1 MTNKMLMEINPNNRL
16 WIDNI
21 ESLYSSFQIFPKK
34 ENSKEEN
41 FNNISRLLI
50 LVFLVF
56 FFIQSK

>member
-1 MTNKMLMEINPNNRL
+1 MSIQNPNNRL

-21 ESLYSSFQIFPKK
+21 ESLTSSFQIFPKK

-50 LVFLVF
+50 LVFFLYN
-56 FFIQSK
+56 QKKM